1 MLTIDYHTMAD
12 LLTGQM
18 FCQVSVS
25 DTTFTGRLDILI
37 LGLEI
42 VNSNVR
48 DLEIYHNNPGNP
60 EKIFGER
67 SYRL

>member
-1 MLTIDYHTMAD
+1 MAD

-37 LGLEI
+37 LGLE
-42 VNSNVR
+42 R
-48 DLEIYHNNPGNP
+48 TDT
-60 EKIFGER
+60 KIFTNTVTSGCGGEVFF
-67 SYRL
+67 LLGGEVLHQE